1 MRWSSE
7 APRARILRGATVQ
20 PFLLTTV
27 PEERELETRPTPAPA
42 AVPEPWDGRDRRSG
56 GELVTARKEAFQAG
70 YDEGRRDAERECGA
84 ARSELERARAAL
96 VEAAVQLDGQ
106 RAAALA
112 VAEEDVA
119 SLAFSVAEAVLQ
131 RELRLADDPGRDAVA
146 RALALLPSEVDVVV
160 RLHPADAA
168 LVESW
173 SEEGRK
179 VTVVADPAVEPG
191 GCLADAGAC
200 SIDAQVSTA
209 LARVRKV
216 LCGGEDDL

>member
-20 PFLLTTV
+20 PFLLATV
-27 PEERELETRPTPAPA
+27 PAERELGAEAAPTSS
-42 AVPEPWDGRDRRSG
+42 VPQPWDGRERRSG
-56 GELVTARKEAFQAG
+56 GELVSARQEAFQAG
-70 YDEGRRDAERECGA
+70 YEEGRRDAERQCGA

-96 VEAAVQLDGQ
+96 IEAAVQLDGQ

-146 RALALLPSEVDVVV
+146 RALALLPPEVDVVL
-160 RLHPADAA
+160 RLHPEDAA

-173 SEEGRK
+173 SEDGRRLS
-179 VTVVADPAVEPG
+179 VVPDPAIERG